1 VWTYCN
7 IVPRKFGRNTFHE
20 TLYRKDDN
28 DNDNDNDS
36 NDEKDE
42 NEKLSKKV
50 LRIQKNYIT
59 NTTKSFIQNNGVV
72 ALSSAY

>member
-1 VWTYCN
+1 MG
-7 IVPRKFGRNTFHE
+7 RKTKTKSKNSSNN
-20 TLYRKDDN
+20 DDN
-28 DNDNDNDS
+28 DNDNNSNS

-59 NTTKSFIQNNGVV
+59 NTTKSFIKNDGFV
-72 ALSSAY
+72 ALSSLY

>member
-1 VWTYCN
+1 MTKKSSKN
-7 IVPRKFGRNTFHE
+7 KIKKKSKKSSNN
-20 TLYRKDDN
+20 DDN
-28 DNDNDNDS
+28 DNDNHSNS

>member
-1 VWTYCN
+1 MG
-7 IVPRKFGRNTFHE
+7 RKTKTKSKNSSNN
-20 TLYRKDDN
+20 DDN
-28 DNDNDNDS
+28 DNDNNKNENES
-36 NDEKDE
+36 NE
-42 NEKLSKKV
+42 NEKSLKILSKKV

>member
-1 VWTYCN
+1 MTKKSSKSKSKKKSKRIN
-7 IVPRKFGRNTFHE
+7 
-20 TLYRKDDN
+20 N
-28 DNDNDNDS
+28 DNDNDKDDNNDDK
-36 NDEKDE
+36 NENENNE